1 MSVAFQRTVGALRAA
16 RVKKSQLLARQ
27 AVVNAQ
33 LGALFADI
41 AKLET
46 KLEKFTGLPIDD
58 DVDLS
63 DLEIKEGTAS

>member
-1 MSVAFQRTVGALRAA
+1 MSTAYYRTVGALRAA

-33 LGALFADI
+33 LGALYSDI

-46 KLEKFTGLPIDD
+46 KLEKFTGQPIDD
-58 DVDLS
+58 NVDLS
-63 DLEIKEGTAS
+63 ALEIKEGTAS